1 MVFNIILLIYFNT
14 IRIVLSFMFKFK
26 FMKQLIIC
34 LYIVLNVLF
43 SRTVYHIPIEGTI
56 DLGLPP
62 YIERSIKEAEDNN
75 ALSIIFEVNT
85 FGGRVDAATQI
96 KDAILD
102 SKVPT
107 VAFINK
113 RAISAGALISLSCE
127 KIYMT
132 GGGTIGATTA
142 VDMSGNKASEKV
154 ISYMREEMASTAEK
168 RGRNKYIARGMVDE
182 ELEFPNKIKKEYI
195 TTDNEVDTLKT
206 IIYYLVIDNDT
217 VYVDD
222 IEGRKQGNL
231 ITLTTEQ
238 ALKYKIADKSAD
250 TFESVLDSL
259 GLSNVNV
266 LKKSENWSE
275 AFVRFLTNP
284 VVASLLTTFGFL
296 GILFELQSPG
306 WGIPGSVGLI
316 CLILSLSAS
325 YIAELATMND
335 LLVVLIG
342 LLLILLEAFFIPGF
356 GIPGIAGIAF
366 ILWGLY
372 LLLLPDVP
380 VGGEVL
386 SQASN
391 GLIIGIIGG
400 IIGLFFLFR
409 AMTRTKFWRDLTSP
423 DIQKK
428 EDGYVASFGW
438 EKLVGEEAIT
448 ETDLHPSGWIVVN
461 NERIFAVSEG
471 NFIEKNVKV
480 IILSVDGNR
489 VVVRKN

>member
-1 MVFNIILLIYFNT
+1 MNIIRQVTSSMVKFKYMKRIIIYFC
-14 IRIVLSFMFKFK
+14 IA
-26 FMKQLIIC
+26 
-34 LYIVLNVLF
+34 F
-43 SRTVYHIPIEGTI
+43 SISLAETVYHIPIEGTI

-62 YIERSIKEAEDNN
+62 FIERSIAEAEENN
-75 ALSIIFEVNT
+75 ASTIIFEVNT

-127 KIYMT
+127 KVFMA
-132 GGGTIGATTA
+132 GGATIGATTA
-142 VDMSGNKASEKV
+142 VDMQGNKASEKV
-154 ISYMREEMASTAEK
+154 ISYMREEMAATAEK
-168 RGRNKYIARGMVDE
+168 RGRDTYIARGMVDE
-182 ELEFPNKIKKEYI
+182 ELEFPNKVIKEFI
-195 TTDNEVDTLKT
+195 NDGEDIDTIKT
-206 IIYYLVIDNDT
+206 KVYYLVIDGDT
-217 VYVDD
+217 VIVDD

-238 ALKYKIADKSAD
+238 SLKYKIADASLEN
-250 TFESVLDSL
+250 FEAVLDTL
-259 GLSNVNV
+259 GFSNLAVN
-266 LKKSENWSE
+266 KTTENWSE
-275 AFVRFLTNP
+275 NFVRFLTNP

-306 WGIPGSVGLI
+306 WGIPGSIGLI
-316 CLILSLSAS
+316 CLALSLSAS
-325 YIAELATMND
+325 YIAELATMSD
-335 LLVVLIG
+335 LLV
-342 LLLILLEAFFIPGF
+342 ILMGMLFLMLEAFVFPGF
-356 GIPGIAGIAF
+356 GVAGVAGIIF

-380 VGGEVL
+380 VGEEVL

-400 IIGLFFLFR
+400 LVGLVLLFR
-409 AMTRTKFWRDLTSP
+409 AMTKTKFWRDLTSP

-438 EKLVGEEAIT
+438 EKLVGEEALT
-448 ETDLHPSGWIVVN
+448 ETDLHPSGWINVGH
-461 NERIFAVSEG
+461 ERVFALSEG
-471 NFIEKNVKV
+471 NFIDKDVKV
-480 IILSVDGNR
+480 VILSVDGNR
-489 VVVRKN
+489 VVVRKK

>member
-1 MVFNIILLIYFNT
+1 M
-14 IRIVLSFMFKFK
+14 SKFK
-26 FMKQLIIC
+26 LMKQLIIYF
-34 LYIVLNVLF
+34 YIASAFLLSDN
-43 SRTVYHIPIEGTI
+43 VYHIPIEGTI

-62 YIERSIKEAEDNN
+62 YIERSIKEAETNN
-75 ALSIIFEVNT
+75 AVSIIFTINT

-96 KDAILD
+96 KDAILN

-132 GGGTIGATTA
+132 GGATIGATTA
-142 VDMSGNKASEKV
+142 VDMSGKKASEKV

-168 RGRNKYIARGMVDE
+168 RGRNKHIARGMVDE
-182 ELEFPNKIKKEYI
+182 ELEFPSKVKNEYI
-195 TTDNEVDTLKT
+195 KSDNEIDTVKT
-206 IIYYLVIDNDT
+206 IIYYLIMDNDT
-217 VYVDD
+217 IYVDD

-238 ALKYKIADKSAD
+238 ALKYKIADRSAD
-250 TFESVLDSL
+250 TFDSVLDSL
-259 GLSNVNV
+259 GFSNANV
-266 LKKSENWSE
+266 QTTSENWSE
-275 AFVRFLTNP
+275 NFVRFLTNP

-335 LLVVLIG
+335 FLIILIG
-342 LLLILLEAFFIPGF
+342 ILCIILEALVFPGF
-356 GIPGIAGIAF
+356 GIPGIAGIIF

-372 LLLLPDVP
+372 LLLLPDIP
-380 VGGEVL
+380 VGEEVL

-391 GLIIGIIGG
+391 GLFIGIIGG
-400 IIGLFFLFR
+400 LIGLVLLFR
-409 AMTRTKFWRDLTSP
+409 AMTKTKFWKDLTSP
-423 DIQKK
+423 GGQNK

-438 EKLVGEEAIT
+438 EKLVGEIALT

-471 NFIEKNVKV
+471 NFIDKNVKV
-480 IILSVDGNR
+480 IVLSVDGNR
-489 VVVRKN
+489 VVVRKK

>member
-1 MVFNIILLIYFNT
+1 MNII
-14 IRIVLSFMFKFK
+14 RQVASSIVKFK
-26 FMKQLIIC
+26 YMKRIIFYFC
-34 LYIVLNVLF
+34 IAFGISLAN
-43 SRTVYHIPIEGTI
+43 TVYHIPIEGTI

-62 YIERSIKEAEDNN
+62 FIERSIAEAEENN
-75 ALSIIFEVNT
+75 AKAIIFEVNT

-127 KIYMT
+127 KVFMA
-132 GGGTIGATTA
+132 GGATIGATTA
-142 VDMSGNKASEKV
+142 VDMQGNKASEKV
-154 ISYMREEMASTAEK
+154 ISYMREEMAATAEK
-168 RGRNKYIARGMVDE
+168 RGRDKYIARGMVDE
-182 ELEFPNKIKKEYI
+182 ELEFPNKVMKEFINDGEVIDTIKTK
-195 TTDNEVDTLKT
+195 V
-206 IIYYLVIDNDT
+206 YYLVIDGDT
-217 VYVDD
+217 VTVDD

-238 ALKYKIADKSAD
+238 SLKYKIADASIEN
-250 TFESVLDSL
+250 FEAVLDTL
-259 GLSNVNV
+259 GFSNLVVN
-266 LKKSENWSE
+266 KTTENWSE
-275 AFVRFLTNP
+275 NFVRFLTNP

-306 WGIPGSVGLI
+306 WGIPGSIGLI

-325 YIAELATMND
+325 YIAELATMSD
-335 LLVVLIG
+335 LLVI
-342 LLLILLEAFFIPGF
+342 LLGMLFIMLEAFVFPGF
-356 GIPGIAGIAF
+356 GVAGVAGIIF

-380 VGGEVL
+380 VGEEVL

-400 IIGLFFLFR
+400 LVGLVLLFR
-409 AMTRTKFWRDLTSP
+409 AMTKTKFWRDLTSP

-438 EKLVGEEAIT
+438 EKLVGEEALT
-448 ETDLHPSGWIVVN
+448 ETDLHPSGWINVGK
-461 NERIFAVSEG
+461 ERVFALSEG
-471 NFIEKNVKV
+471 NFIDKNEKVV
-480 IILSVDGNR
+480 ILSVDGNR
-489 VVVRKN
+489 VVVRKK

>member
-1 MVFNIILLIYFNT
+1 MNII
-14 IRIVLSFMFKFK
+14 RQVASSIVKFK
-26 FMKQLIIC
+26 YMKRIIFYFC
-34 LYIVLNVLF
+34 IAFGISLAN
-43 SRTVYHIPIEGTI
+43 TVYHIPIEGTI

-62 YIERSIKEAEDNN
+62 FIERSIAEAEENN
-75 ALSIIFEVNT
+75 AKAIIFEVNT

-127 KIYMT
+127 KVFMA
-132 GGGTIGATTA
+132 GGATIGATTA
-142 VDMSGNKASEKV
+142 VDMQGNKASEKV
-154 ISYMREEMASTAEK
+154 ISYMREEMAATAEK
-168 RGRNKYIARGMVDE
+168 RGRDKYIARGMVDE
-182 ELEFPNKIKKEYI
+182 ELEFPNKVMKEFINDGEVIDTIKTK
-195 TTDNEVDTLKT
+195 V
-206 IIYYLVIDNDT
+206 YYLVINGDT
-217 VYVDD
+217 VTVDD

-238 ALKYKIADKSAD
+238 SLKYKIADASIEN
-250 TFESVLDSL
+250 FEAVLDTL
-259 GLSNVNV
+259 GFSNLVVN
-266 LKKSENWSE
+266 KTTENWSE
-275 AFVRFLTNP
+275 NFVRFLTNP

-306 WGIPGSVGLI
+306 WGIPGSIGLI

-325 YIAELATMND
+325 YIAELATMSD
-335 LLVVLIG
+335 LLVVLMG
-342 LLLILLEAFFIPGF
+342 MLFLMLEAFVFPGF
-356 GIPGIAGIAF
+356 GLAGVAGIVF

-380 VGGEVL
+380 VGEEVL

-400 IIGLFFLFR
+400 LVGLVLLFR
-409 AMTRTKFWRDLTSP
+409 AMTKTKFWRDLTSP

-438 EKLVGEEAIT
+438 EKLVGEEALT
-448 ETDLHPSGWIVVN
+448 ETDLHPSGWINVGK
-461 NERIFAVSEG
+461 ERVFALSEG
-471 NFIEKNVKV
+471 NFIDKNEKVV
-480 IILSVDGNR
+480 ILSVDGNR
-489 VVVRKN
+489 VVVRKK

>member
-1 MVFNIILLIYFNT
+1 MLCYNFLMNIIRQVVSSIVKFKYMKRIIIYFCIAYSISLAN
-14 IRIVLSFMFKFK
+14 
-26 FMKQLIIC
+26 
-34 LYIVLNVLF
+34 
-43 SRTVYHIPIEGTI
+43 TVYHIPIEGTI

-62 YIERSIKEAEDNN
+62 FIERSITEAEENN
-75 ALSIIFEVNT
+75 AKAIIFEVNT

-127 KIYMT
+127 KVFMA
-132 GGGTIGATTA
+132 GGATIGATTA
-142 VDMSGNKASEKV
+142 VDMQGNKASEKV
-154 ISYMREEMASTAEK
+154 ISYMREEMAATAEK
-168 RGRNKYIARGMVDE
+168 RGRDKYIARGMVDE
-182 ELEFPNKIKKEYI
+182 ELEFPNEVVKEFI
-195 TTDNEVDTLKT
+195 NDGQVVDTIKT
-206 IIYYLVIDNDT
+206 KVYYLVIDGDT
-217 VYVDD
+217 VIVDD

-238 ALKYKIADKSAD
+238 SLKYKIADASIEN
-250 TFESVLDSL
+250 FEAVLDTL
-259 GLSNVNV
+259 GFSNLVVN
-266 LKKSENWSE
+266 KTTENWSE
-275 AFVRFLTNP
+275 NFVRFLTNP

-306 WGIPGSVGLI
+306 WGIPGSIGLI

-325 YIAELATMND
+325 YIAELATMSD
-335 LLVVLIG
+335 LLVVLMG
-342 LLLILLEAFFIPGF
+342 MLFLMLEAFVFPGF
-356 GIPGIAGIAF
+356 GIAGIAGIIF

-380 VGGEVL
+380 VGEEVL

-400 IIGLFFLFR
+400 LVGLVLLFR
-409 AMTRTKFWRDLTSP
+409 AMTKTKFWKDLTSP

-438 EKLVGEEAIT
+438 EKLVGEEALT
-448 ETDLHPSGWIVVN
+448 ETDLHPSGWINVGK
-461 NERIFAVSEG
+461 ERVFALSEG
-471 NFIEKNVKV
+471 NFIDKNVIV
-480 IILSVDGNR
+480 VILSVDGNR
-489 VVVRKN
+489 VLVRKK

>member
-1 MVFNIILLIYFNT
+1 M
-14 IRIVLSFMFKFK
+14 SKFK
-26 FMKQLIIC
+26 LMKQLIIYF
-34 LYIVLNVLF
+34 YIASAFLLSDN
-43 SRTVYHIPIEGTI
+43 VYHIPIEGTI

-62 YIERSIKEAEDNN
+62 YIERSIKEAETNN
-75 ALSIIFEVNT
+75 AVSIIFTINT

-96 KDAILD
+96 KDAILN

-127 KIYMT
+127 TIYMT
-132 GGGTIGATTA
+132 GGATIGATTA
-142 VDMSGNKASEKV
+142 VDMSGKKASEKV

-168 RGRNKYIARGMVDE
+168 RRRNKHIARGMVDE
-182 ELEFPNKIKKEYI
+182 ELEFPSKVKNEYV
-195 TTDNEVDTLKT
+195 TSDNEVDTVKT
-206 IIYYLVIDNDT
+206 IIYYLIMDNDT
-217 VYVDD
+217 IYVDD

-238 ALKYKIADKSAD
+238 ALKYKIADRSAD
-250 TFESVLDSL
+250 TFDSVLDSL
-259 GLSNVNV
+259 GFSNANV
-266 LKKSENWSE
+266 QTTSENWSE
-275 AFVRFLTNP
+275 NFVRFLTNP

-316 CLILSLSAS
+316 CLILSLGAS

-335 LLVVLIG
+335 FLIILIG
-342 LLLILLEAFFIPGF
+342 MLCIILEALVIPGF
-356 GIPGIAGIAF
+356 GIPGIAGIIF

-372 LLLLPDVP
+372 LLLLPDIP
-380 VGGEVL
+380 VGEEVL

-391 GLIIGIIGG
+391 GLVIGIIGG
-400 IIGLFFLFR
+400 LIGLGLLFK
-409 AMTRTKFWRDLTSP
+409 AMTKTKFWNDLTSP
-423 DIQKK
+423 GGQNK

-438 EKLVGEEAIT
+438 EKLVGEIALT

-471 NFIEKNVKV
+471 NFIDKNVKV

-489 VVVRKN
+489 VVVRKK

>member
-1 MVFNIILLIYFNT
+1 M
-14 IRIVLSFMFKFK
+14 SKFK
-26 FMKQLIIC
+26 LMKQLIIYF
-34 LYIVLNVLF
+34 YIASAFLL
-43 SRTVYHIPIEGTI
+43 SDTVYHIPIEGTI

-62 YIERSIKEAEDNN
+62 YIERSIKEAETNN
-75 ALSIIFEVNT
+75 AVSIIFTINT

-96 KDAILD
+96 KDAILN

-132 GGGTIGATTA
+132 GGATIGATTA
-142 VDMSGNKASEKV
+142 VDMSGKKASEKV

-168 RGRNKYIARGMVDE
+168 RGRNKHIARGMVDE
-182 ELEFPNKIKKEYI
+182 ELEFPSKVKNEYI
-195 TTDNEVDTLKT
+195 KSDNEIDTVKT
-206 IIYYLVIDNDT
+206 IIYYLIMDNDT
-217 VYVDD
+217 IYVDD

-238 ALKYKIADKSAD
+238 ALKYKIADRSAD
-250 TFESVLDSL
+250 TFDSVLDSL
-259 GLSNVNV
+259 GFSNANV
-266 LKKSENWSE
+266 QTTSENWSE
-275 AFVRFLTNP
+275 NFVRFLTNP

-335 LLVVLIG
+335 FLIILIG
-342 LLLILLEAFFIPGF
+342 ILCIILEALVFPGF
-356 GIPGIAGIAF
+356 GIPGIAGIIF

-372 LLLLPDVP
+372 LLLLPDIP
-380 VGGEVL
+380 VGEEVL

-391 GLIIGIIGG
+391 GLFIGIIGG
-400 IIGLFFLFR
+400 LIGLVLLFR
-409 AMTRTKFWRDLTSP
+409 AMTKTKFWKDLTSP
-423 DIQKK
+423 GGQNK
-428 EDGYVASFGW
+428 EDGYAASFGW
-438 EKLVGEEAIT
+438 EKLVGEIALT

-471 NFIEKNVKV
+471 NFIDKNVKV

-489 VVVRKN
+489 VVVRKK